1 MGSSSSSGCS
11 LRRARRFG
19 QRTAGLRRPQ
29 AAARQSLRDCFLAK
43 KSPQPS
49 GRACDVEEQPSARGR
64 LRAAGRSATEL
75 DAKHLNNNR
84 KRSHPPTFKEVEYT
98 AQNISG
104 SSRGQTSAR
113 IRSYP
118 LYRASCSRS
127 RSPASP
133 SRPLPQSRRQPP
145 TPSRRQ
151 PPTPS
156 RRPETQ
162 RHPETQRRPVHA
174 CHLAQSVS
182 IRFERRFISLSRW
195 SCVIVA

>member
-118 LYRASCSRS
+118 LFHTSCSRS
-127 RSPASP
+127 RSPAST
-133 SRPLPQSRRQPP
+133 SRPPPQN
-145 TPSRRQ
+145 RRQ

-162 RHPETQRRPVHA
+162 HHPAYA

>member
-1 MGSSSSSGCS
+1 MGSFSSSGRS
-11 LRRARRFG
+11 LRRTQRRKG
-19 QRTAGLRRPQ
+19 VAGLRRRE

-64 LRAAGRSATEL
+64 LRAAGRCATEL

-104 SSRGQTSAR
+104 SSRGLTSAR
-113 IRSYP
+113 IRSYT
-118 LYRASCSRS
+118 LFRASCSRN

-133 SRPLPQSRRQPP
+133 SRPLPQ
-145 TPSRRQ
+145 SRRQ

-162 RHPETQRRPVHA
+162 RHPETQRRPETQRHPAHA